1 MPMPFAARVLQTSV
15 IVDFSLEP
23 YGGPNVV
30 PESTL
35 MDAMSSSSGESCE
48 APYEYFVYIHKHTP
62 HTPSCM
68 SEGHAGTRTP
78 PPPPPTLWSV
88 LASALL
94 QPHPRIVVH
103 CELPGEHWYHH
114 HLWQLRVRDW

>member
-78 PPPPPTLWSV
+78 PPPATHLMVGAGFCSPATPPQDRRSL
-88 LASALL
+88 
-94 QPHPRIVVH
+94 
-103 CELPGEHWYHH
+103 
-114 HLWQLRVRDW
+114 